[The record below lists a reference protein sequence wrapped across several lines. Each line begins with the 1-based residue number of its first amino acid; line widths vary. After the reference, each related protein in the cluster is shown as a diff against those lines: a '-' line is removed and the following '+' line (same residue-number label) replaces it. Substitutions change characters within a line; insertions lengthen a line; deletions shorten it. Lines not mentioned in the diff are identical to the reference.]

1 MRKNMT
7 QQSTAAL
14 ARWRSRGLALISAF
28 ISALIVAAVVV
39 GIVLFTHASHGPS
52 TQGQT
57 PPPGK
62 PAGTQTSSAPTTESW
77 TVAQGLPTRA
87 VHLAFSAADPT
98 QGYGSLFVNK
108 QEQYIFHT
116 TDRGAT
122 WSQVGVIHGPVSMV
136 LSTDPLDPRDV
147 ISLAVYAPV
156 PGTYAIQRSL
166 DGGKTWTDQTTTLP
180 VTGEVSTTGWAGST
194 FLVGMALD
202 QQLQGSSAVVAFP
215 KNQPSVHLDVNGKV
229 NGASIAHLTVL
240 TGRNG
245 KVEIWGD
252 DGSNASHVFAE
263 TTNDLGTSWSALS
276 TNLDGKKGVAVGASD
291 DGGAI
296 FASAVDN
303 SRLTVSTDEGAT
315 WTALPSLPSLGS
327 LELNHGLYI
336 TPHGKTLVV
345 LANGG
350 TYVLANGSW
359 KKATSKTVS
368 AVADGGAQHSVR
380 LWTTDTQ
387 GRMVW
392 YDA

>member
-1 MRKNMT
+1 MSRKARTNARLT
-7 QQSTAAL
+7 QQQT
-14 ARWRSRGLALISAF
+14 RGASIGVAIF
-28 ISALIVAAVVV
+28 IAVVLV
-39 GIVLFTHASHGPS
+39 GYFFMKQS
-52 TQGQT
+52 TQSPTGSAAQGEPT
-57 PPPGK
+57 K
-62 PAGTQTSSAPTTESW
+62 PAGTMYVNQPTSEKW

-87 VHLAFSAADPT
+87 VQLAFSAADPT

-108 QEQYIFHT
+108 QEQDIYHT
-116 TDRGAT
+116 NDRGAT

-136 LSTDPLDPRDV
+136 LSTDPLDPQDV
-147 ISLAVYAPV
+147 ISLSVYAPV

-194 FLVGMALD
+194 FLVGIALD

-215 KNQPSVHLDVNGKV
+215 KNQPSAHLDVDGKV

-245 KVEIWGD
+245 TVEVWGD
-252 DGSNASHVFAE
+252 DGSNAGNVFAA
-263 TTNDLGTSWSALS
+263 TTKDLGTSWSTPS
-276 TNLDGKKGVAVGASD
+276 TNLHGKKGIAVVASD

-296 FASAVDN
+296 FASSVDN
-303 SRLTVSTDEGAT
+303 SQLTVSTDDGAT
-315 WTALPSLPSLGS
+315 WTALPSLSGLGS
-327 LELNHGLYI
+327 LELNHGLYV
-336 TPHGKTLVV
+336 TPHSKTLVV

-368 AVADGGAQHSVR
+368 AVADGGSQHSAL

>member
-1 MRKNMT
+1 M
-7 QQSTAAL
+7 L
-14 ARWRSRGLALISAF
+14 L
-28 ISALIVAAVVV
+28 VAAVVV
-39 GIVLFTHASHGPS
+39 GFFVLRPQAPNS
-52 TQGQT
+52 TGSAAQGEPT
-57 PPPGK
+57 K
-62 PAGTQTSSAPTTESW
+62 PTGTMYVNQPTSEQW

-108 QEQYIFHT
+108 QEQYIYHT

-122 WSQVGVIHGPVSMV
+122 WSQVGVINGPVSMV

-147 ISLAVYAPV
+147 ISLSVYAPV

-194 FLVGMALD
+194 FLVGIALD

-215 KNQPSVHLDVNGKV
+215 KNRPSVHLDVNGKV

-245 KVEIWGD
+245 KIEIWGD
-252 DGSNASHVFAE
+252 DGSDAGNVFAA
-263 TTNDLGTSWSALS
+263 TTNDLGNSWFAPS
-276 TNLDGKKGVAVGASD
+276 TNLHGKKGIAVVASE
-291 DGGAI
+291 DGGTI
-296 FASAVDN
+296 FASSVDD
-303 SRLTVSTDEGAT
+303 SQLTVSTDDGAI
-315 WTALPSLPSLGS
+315 WTALPSLPGLGS

-336 TPHGKTLVV
+336 TPQSKTLVV
-345 LANGG
+345 LANDG

-368 AVADGGAQHSVR
+368 AVAYGGPQHSVR

>member
-1 MRKNMT
+1 MSRKART
-7 QQSTAAL
+7 TARQARQQQT
-14 ARWRSRGLALISAF
+14 RGATIGVAIF
-28 ISALIVAAVVV
+28 IAVVLV
-39 GIVLFTHASHGPS
+39 GFFFMKHATQNS
-52 TQGQT
+52 TGSAAQGEPT
-57 PPPGK
+57 K
-62 PAGTQTSSAPTTESW
+62 PAGTVYVNQPTTEQW

-108 QEQYIFHT
+108 QEQYIYHT

-136 LSTDPLDPRDV
+136 LSCDPLDPRDV
-147 ISLAVYAPV
+147 ISLSAYAPV

-166 DGGKTWTDQTTTLP
+166 DGGKTWTDQTTSLP

-194 FLVGMALD
+194 FLVGIALD

-245 KVEIWGD
+245 KIEVWGD
-252 DGSNASHVFAE
+252 DGSNAGNVFAAM
-263 TTNDLGTSWSALS
+263 TNDLGRSWSVSS
-276 TNLDGKKGVAVGASD
+276 TTVHGKKGVAVIASD

-296 FASAVDN
+296 FASSVDD
-303 SRLTVSTDEGAT
+303 SQLTVSTDDGAT
-315 WTALPSLPSLGS
+315 WTALPNLPGLGS
-327 LELNHGLYI
+327 LKLNHGLYL
-336 TPHGKTLVV
+336 TPHGKTLVA

-368 AVADGGAQHSVR
+368 FVADGDAQHSVR